1 MKEKDFKKNQGLGH
15 TEWYWRLEVRKEGEE
30 KSREERKLNAINTC
44 RTGIHYGY
52 NRAKRRGGLLNY
64 MLADGSSLRKKN
76 LPIAVEATSMAF
88 CCNC

>member
-30 KSREERKLNAINTC
+30 KSREERKLNAINTG

-52 NRAKRRGGLLNY
+52 N
-64 MLADGSSLRKKN
+64 
-76 LPIAVEATSMAF
+76 
-88 CCNC
+88 